1 MGSLLGG
8 FPMYGPISSGPFHVS
23 LSMPGLPSEISKGIG
38 MTAATA
44 LLLPNID
51 YLVKFVNGD
60 IGIAD
65 TLKKSMMLK
74 QINKCQNEEVFK
86 HFAKL
91 VKLDIPDPSKYKTK
105 NGYSIPAS
113 LITLDPSQD
122 LMGIKAMEKTILK
135 SIFETQKPYIEIAKL
150 IVDNLAKVE
159 DVIARFMP
167 ILAATDVTGKLAV
180 QSEKPKTNA
189 GNSSRPKALGY
200 QSGADIKP
208 SLGKMQSLANKGK
221 KVKTDRFGNA
231 TTTPERTDPAG
242 GTVSQPE
249 SNSTDALNGEFQ
261 VISTVYS
268 TGVFDPTVE
277 YKYIYKD
284 ILDDSFGSDD
294 LGDVSDLS
302 LEDDD
307 PFQKLKP
314 KKAIFGIFNSKG
326 EPINPFT
333 KIKAL
338 DGTIN
343 PITQKANEVDTQFYV
358 AEWITKS
365 NKWVLPNNFNNQTGQ
380 YTWSRF
386 GTPFY
391 YWERWGEVI
400 RSKNA
405 PDPGENN
412 PAYERKK
419 YEDGNRK
426 DQYIVDFNG
435 TNERQEF
442 IDYFTALVS
451 KKINASDGLDADEK
465 VDAINQVISK
475 LYVVDDDGVIQVG
488 PHTLTKTQVDNHL
501 DNAFKYGI
509 LNGSKF
515 INPNNGQEMSIP
527 SGLKYPLKPNKLNV
541 GGTEIFLDPE
551 ADYDLK
557 VIKVDSVLD
566 IRYEDTQGSPE
577 IDTQI
582 LNFIKNTLT
591 ISVDNNTTKLPF
603 SISVA
608 KNQEVAQVY
617 ENITEYQ
624 LDNWNYDD
632 PDGILGQQSP
642 QINNT
647 NEYTMEVWRY
657 DDNPYFAGKT
667 NVTMP
672 LQNGNYMEMI
682 KEDVNSTTSTGWSY
696 KEYQVTT
703 NTNTTSPTTG
713 TASEYNILGAPTAN
727 GETVTKILILNF
739 PQTTISTSTG
749 NVNVSA
755 YSKIVK
761 WYYLKASTGVLDWY
775 TTPPSSWTN
784 PVITLDWNIEKPATY
799 VPNGYLPPTRTVKTF
814 KYKIKRTPIQ
824 KDSTTFEQTWVLDNI
839 VISEEIRTYVNVS
852 NGEKTLGENSVVE
865 VQNYKVKRWII
876 WKEVV
881 SKTSTINSKL
891 ILPSHLKNND
901 VSLLYNTFGN
911 NETFNIS
918 LNTIQL
924 PPFQVRVKDSTKYGK
939 MIDPSKIT
947 NNHLAVDEL
956 YSQTKYGG
964 SPQEVGLVKRYMRT
978 ELDTETYYIIE
989 GVLLEDNTQN
999 SPNGGNG
1006 NNVNPNNQS
1015 GGGTQWYRMPSAL
1028 GATKVFMSILSDI
1041 FAKLIP
1047 AIKKLIALFK
1057 NPAKFVTDIISEKL
1071 GENFLL
1077 FSPEAMAVMKRL
1089 PNVPINKR
1097 EDFVKSS
1104 VLNNYISVNPDGTY
1118 RFLLDGSGLMKLS
1131 ILGKDITFGMQL
1143 AMLTPLIK
1151 LIFSIDFNNLP
1162 TKPLDD
1168 FLNKTD
1174 GGNNKSPFGD
1184 LGNID
1189 LRADQNNVKN
1199 KVVTESN
1206 GKINTEEV
1214 SIQYSTGKFI
1224 EGVDYQYIYLTEYVS
1239 NLIKEAEELESTND
1253 PDKLNE
1259 AQAKIEL
1266 ALKSDPNNPLLKSKF
1281 EDLFKKTNNYIQ
1293 PILKFLIEIVSLP
1306 IKIIAG
1312 IIQWLMDFFQ
1322 SLSSLPT
1329 LPDKMKEFLSF
1340 KWILDFFSP
1349 TGLLALAGIK
1359 FDIPKLLGWVSNLK
1373 SFPDDFEFDLSE
1385 VIDIALLMK
1394 QPTVKKAQF
1403 IDMLKKPFRI
1413 LYSILCL
1420 LEALINGIIDF
1431 IWSLMGIE
1439 AIIPAPHIKICKQLN
1454 DDLSPQD
1461 IMDLLNG
1468 LMKDPGA
1475 GDIKKFT
1482 GDGSDVVSPTPPGG
1496 DTYNFIYDIK
1506 LSNGKSIRDLND
1518 EELKKFI
1525 EDNKDVSFDFLFD

>member
-1 MGSLLGG
+1 MGSLLAG

-23 LSMPGLPSEISKGIG
+23 LSMPGLPSEIAKGIG
-38 MTAATA
+38 MTATTA

-65 TLKKSMMLK
+65 TLKKNMMLK
-74 QINKCQNEEVFK
+74 QINKCQNEDVFK

-91 VKLDIPDPSKYKTK
+91 VKLDIPDPSKYKTRS
-105 NGYSIPAS
+105 GYSIPKN
-113 LITLDPSQD
+113 LITLDPSED

-167 ILAATDVTGKLAV
+167 IITATDVTGKLAV

-189 GNSSRPKALGY
+189 GNSIRPKALGY
-200 QSGADIKP
+200 QSGVDIKP

-231 TTTPERTDPAG
+231 TTTPPRTDPAG
-242 GTVSQPE
+242 GTVSLPE
-249 SNSTDALNGEFQ
+249 SNSTDAPNGQFQ

-268 TGVFDPTVE
+268 TGTFDPTVE

-284 ILDDSFGSDD
+284 IIDDSFGSDD

-314 KKAIFGIFNSKG
+314 KRAIFGIFNSKG

-343 PITQKANEVDTQFYV
+343 PVTQKANEVDTHFYV

-365 NKWVLPNNFNNQTGQ
+365 NKWVLPNNFNNKTGQ

-391 YWERWGEVI
+391 YWERWGQTV
-400 RSKNA
+400 RSQSA

-412 PAYERKK
+412 PAFERKK

-435 TNERQEF
+435 TNEKQEF
-442 IDYFTALVS
+442 IDYFTTLVS
-451 KKINASDGLDADEK
+451 KKINASDGLDSDEK
-465 VDAINQVISK
+465 VEAINEVISK
-475 LYVVDDDGVIQVG
+475 LYVVDDDGIIQVG
-488 PHTLTKTQVDNHL
+488 PYTLTKTQIDNHL

-541 GGTEIFLDPE
+541 GGTEIYLDPE
-551 ADYDLK
+551 SDYDLK

-566 IRYEDTQGSPE
+566 IRYEDTQGTPE

-582 LNFIKNTLT
+582 LNFIKNSLT
-591 ISVDNNTTKLPF
+591 ISVDNNTVKLPF

-608 KNQEVAQVY
+608 KNQQTAQVY

-632 PDGILGQQSP
+632 TDGILGQQSP
-642 QINNT
+642 KINNT

-657 DDNPYFAGKT
+657 DDNPYFVGK
-667 NVTMP
+667 NEVTFP
-672 LQNGNYMEMI
+672 LSGKFAEMSRI
-682 KEDVNSTTSTGWSY
+682 VSGQPGWSY
-696 KEYQVTT
+696 KEYEVATST
-703 NTNTTSPTTG
+703 NTIDPITG
-713 TASEYNILGAPTAN
+713 SVSEYNVQGAPTLN
-727 GETVTKILILNF
+727 GETVTKVRIKKVPEVTYSSNNTTQAEYNKITDWYYVKKNTANAAWYATEPASWATQSFSWEISDPAVYTNNGNL
-739 PQTTISTSTG
+739 PQTRRI
-749 NVNVSA
+749 
-755 YSKIVK
+755 
-761 WYYLKASTGVLDWY
+761 
-775 TTPPSSWTN
+775 TT
-784 PVITLDWNIEKPATY
+784 
-799 VPNGYLPPTRTVKTF
+799 R
-814 KYKIKRTPIQ
+814 KYKIKREAVQTSA
-824 KDSTTFEQTWVLDNI
+824 STSTFVKTFSDI
-839 VISEEIRTYVNVS
+839 VESEEIRTYIGVPD
-852 NGEKTLGENSVVE
+852 GEITLPEKSLIE
-865 VQNYKVKRWII
+865 VQNYVVKRWII
-876 WKEVV
+876 WRDVV
-881 SKTSTINSKL
+881 SNTTTINTKL
-891 ILPSHLKNND
+891 VLPGHLKNND

-911 NETFNIS
+911 NETFNIN
-918 LNTIQL
+918 LNAIQL
-924 PPFQVRVKDSTKYGK
+924 PPFQVRVKDATKYGK

-947 NNHLAVDEL
+947 NNHLAINEL
-956 YSQTKYGG
+956 YSQSKYGG

-999 SPNGGNG
+999 SPGGGNG
-1006 NNVNPNNQS
+1006 NNANPNNQS
-1015 GGGTQWYRMPSAL
+1015 GGGTEWYRMPSAL

-1047 AIKKLIALFK
+1047 AIKKLINLFK

-1089 PNVPINKR
+1089 PNIPIDKR

-1189 LRADQNNVKN
+1189 LRANQDNVKN

-1239 NLIKEAEELESTND
+1239 NLIKEAEDLESTND

-1293 PILKFLIEIVSLP
+1293 PILKFLIEIVALP

-1312 IIQWLMDFFQ
+1312 IIQWLMDFFK

-1359 FDIPKLLGWVSNLK
+1359 FDIPKLLGWVSNLQ
-1373 SFPDDFEFDLSE
+1373 SFPEDFEFDLSE

-1420 LEALINGIIDF
+1420 LESLINGIIDF
-1431 IWSLMGIE
+1431 VWSLMGIE

-1454 DDLSPQD
+1454 DDLSTED

-1482 GDGSDVVSPTPPGG
+1482 GDGSDVVSPSPAGG

-1506 LSNGKSIRDLND
+1506 LSNGKSVRDLND
-1518 EELKKFI
+1518 EELRKFI